1 MKRLITAYT
10 SFNRTERMGI
20 VALMAIILILIIT
33 KTTMHLWV
41 KPDVNEAEQN
51 ALIAKWEA
59 QQNTPRAASYA
70 TESTANNH
78 RDATVTFT
86 PKLFPFDPNT
96 VTESQLQELG
106 LQPKTISIFL
116 NWRSKGKHF
125 YKKEDFKP
133 LYTLSQVE
141 YERLAPYITIKVQRL
156 NLNTADS
163 ASLVALPGIGAK
175 LAHKILEYRK
185 EIGSYT
191 SVEQLKD
198 VYHFPD
204 STIKLLKEQLTVN

>member
-20 VALMAIILILIIT
+20 VALLAIILILIIT
-33 KTTMHLWV
+33 KATMHLWA
-41 KPDVNEAEQN
+41 KPDVNEAEQK
-51 ALIAKWEA
+51 ALLVKWEA
-59 QQNTPRAASYA
+59 HQQTA
-70 TESTANNH
+70 TTTKQEAYTSVNNYRDTST
-78 RDATVTFT
+78 TFT

-96 VTESQLQELG
+96 VTEHQLKELG
-106 LQPKTISIFL
+106 LQARTISIFL
-116 NWRSKGKHF
+116 NWRSRGKHF

-133 LYTLSQVE
+133 LYTLSEAE

-175 LAHKILEYRK
+175 LAHKILAYRK

-204 STIKLLKEQLTVN
+204 STIKLLKEQLTVK

>member
-20 VALMAIILILIIT
+20 VALLAIILVLIIT
-33 KTTMHLWV
+33 KATMHLWV
-41 KPDVNEAEQN
+41 QPDVNEAEQK
-51 ALIAKWEA
+51 ALLAKWEA
-59 QQNTPRAASYA
+59 HKRVPIPIKYGPYA
-70 TESTANNH
+70 PENN
-78 RDATVTFT
+78 DTDSATVA
-86 PKLFPFDPNT
+86 PSRLFAFDPNT
-96 VTESQLQELG
+96 VTSEQLKELG

-133 LYTLSQVE
+133 LYTLSESE
-141 YERLAPYITIKVQRL
+141 YQRLAPYITIKVQRL

-175 LAHKILEYRK
+175 LAHKILEYKK

-191 SVEQLKD
+191 SIDQLKD

-204 STIKLLKEQLTVN
+204 STFRLLKERLSVN

>member
-20 VALMAIILILIIT
+20 VALLVIILILIIT
-33 KTTMHLWV
+33 KATMHMWV
-41 KPDVNEAEQN
+41 HPDVNDAEQK
-51 ALIAKWEA
+51 ALLAKWEA
-59 QQNTPRAASYA
+59 HQKTATPTGNATYAS
-70 TESTANNH
+70 ANNYKNSTP
-78 RDATVTFT
+78 AIV
-86 PKLFPFDPNT
+86 PKLFAFDPNT
-96 VTESQLQELG
+96 VTEQQLQELG

-133 LYTLSQVE
+133 LYTLSEAE
-141 YERLAPYITIKVQRL
+141 YERLAPFISIKVQRL

-175 LAHKILEYRK
+175 LAHKILEYKK
-185 EIGSYT
+185 EIGSYN
-191 SVEQLKD
+191 SIEQLRD

-204 STIKLLKEQLTVN
+204 STFKMLKERLTVN

>member
-20 VALMAIILILIIT
+20 VALLVIILILIIT

-41 KPDVNEAEQN
+41 KPDVKDAEQK

-59 QQNTPRAASYA
+59 HQKTPHATSYA
-70 TESTANNH
+70 TQSTANNH
-78 RDATVTFT
+78 RDSVTFT

-96 VTESQLQELG
+96 VTEHQLQELG

-116 NWRSKGKHF
+116 NWRSKGKYF

-133 LYTLSQVE
+133 LYTLSESE
-141 YERLAPYITIKVQRL
+141 YERLAPYITIKLQRL

-175 LAHKILEYRK
+175 LAHKILEYKK
-185 EIGSYT
+185 EIGNYNSI
-191 SVEQLKD
+191 EQLRD

-204 STIKLLKEQLTVN
+204 STFKLLKERLTVN